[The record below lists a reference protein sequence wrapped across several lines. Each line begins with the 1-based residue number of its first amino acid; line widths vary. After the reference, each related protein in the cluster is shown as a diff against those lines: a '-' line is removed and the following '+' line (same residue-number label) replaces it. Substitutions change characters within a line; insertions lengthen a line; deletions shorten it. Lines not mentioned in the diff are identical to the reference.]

1 MNKIDITVGV
11 IILLFILWVLIE
23 KNKTDNTKPVIGD
36 NSPLIAVKSFKSM
49 GDCGYRN
56 DIYIAV
62 NSIGDCGESNGFI
75 GVKSLKSLGDCGE
88 SNRKSIKNSLEF
100 VELKSESIIGKETKM
115 SNISGSS
122 NNYLGLDTNKH
133 NTK

>member
-36 NSPLIAVKSFKSM
+36 NSTPIVVK
-49 GDCGYRN
+49 
-56 DIYIAV
+56 
-62 NSIGDCGESNGFI
+62 SIGDCGLSNGISI
-75 GVKSLKSLGDCGE
+75 GVKPMGDSGHRYIV
-88 SNRKSIKNSLEF
+88 SFGVKSI
-100 VELKSESIIGKETKM
+100 ELPDKVMVGKETKM

-122 NNYLGLDTNKH
+122 NSYLGLDTNKH